1 MGGCVRASY
10 PCTDMMHG
18 VVHGIDAEP
27 SGTPRN
33 RLQKRTNGGRP
44 AASRRWQ
51 EGAGRG
57 EGAVAASCTPPRL
70 RSYPYLFFLV
80 GVILNAPSGHQQIFV
95 SKKKNLK
102 NVILLQT
109 AIRNYIMLFHF
120 KNGTALVKAHARML
134 QTKQME
140 CVQTRPGTER
150 SNLQSADCHP
160 VPMLPAA
167 LYKYVQN

>member
-1 MGGCVRASY
+1 M
-10 PCTDMMHG
+10 
-18 VVHGIDAEP
+18 VHGIDAEP

-57 EGAVAASCTPPRL
+57 EGAVLHTTAAQIISLPFLFGWGNFERSIRPPTD
-70 RSYPYLFFLV
+70 FCF
-80 GVILNAPSGHQQIFV
+80 Q
-95 SKKKNLK
+95 KNFK

-140 CVQTRPGTER
+140 FVQTRPGTER

-160 VPMLPAA
+160 VPMLLVSSNQKKKREREKAA
-167 LYKYVQN
+167 LLQVKYVQN